1 MRRHPIDSDVGSH
14 EGSPVMEEQNFGT
27 VLRQARERQEV
38 TLGELARATKVS
50 RAQLELIEAGRL
62 DGLPPEVFV
71 RGFIRSYARFL
82 GVSDA
87 RALGLFD
94 HAVEARRK
102 VEEAKYQVPSR
113 PAADSVASEDDALHP
128 RRGIGLAVFVIIVL
142 VIATITW
149 SLFLRQPPQSG
160 ESLSFDAPAS
170 SEPARTKASPAR
182 PGRSVRPAG
191 RLAG

>member
-1 MRRHPIDSDVGSH
+1 
-14 EGSPVMEEQNFGT
+14 MEQQNFGT

-62 DGLPPEVFV
+62 DGLPPDVFV
-71 RGFIRSYARFL
+71 RGFIRSYTRFL
-82 GVSDA
+82 GIPDSK
-87 RALGLFD
+87 ALGLFD
-94 HAVEARRK
+94 HAVEVRRK
-102 VEEAKYQVPSR
+102 AEEAKFQLPSR
-113 PAADSVASEDDALHP
+113 PAAESLMNEDDALHP

-160 ESLSFDAPAS
+160 ESLSLDVPAS
-170 SEPARTKASPAR
+170 SQIGADVRVAPE
-182 PGRSVRPAG
+182 GDRSVRQTPSAK
-191 RLAG
+191 RRRA